1 MTDTT
6 GEAALTPDFIDTGT
20 CAFYLIVPSEKV
32 VLLQAFFELYE
43 GIGIVRTLNL
53 RRSLVC
59 ILTTPSMISDCRA
72 ALEAIRT
79 MIPWSPVPRPDEAE
93 RQLYLGYFHE
103 SRKE

>member
-1 MTDTT
+1 MNDGT
-6 GEAALTPDFIDTGT
+6 GETTLIADFIDTGT

-43 GIGIVRTLNL
+43 GVGIVRTLNL

-59 ILTTPSMISDCRA
+59 ILTTPSMLGDCRA
-72 ALEAIRT
+72 ALEAIRS
-79 MIPWSPVPRPDEAE
+79 MVPWSPVPRPEEAE

-103 SRKE
+103 SQKE